1 MATLIFPRYAQSG
14 EKCVGICISS
24 YFTLVDLFRVG
35 LLLKEKV
42 MSGKLLI
49 EWSQH
54 IIKDI
59 AVRRYLSSQEALRN
73 THAELA
79 NLFFS
84 EFCEENS
91 ESDEEPAP
99 LPSDI
104 KETPFQ
110 STLHRDVTYSMRHVE
125 ESWVHLLKA
134 GDILK
139 LKSFTICNYDFLLAA
154 VSTN

>member
-1 MATLIFPRYAQSG
+1 MSG
-14 EKCVGICISS
+14 
-24 YFTLVDLFRVG
+24 R
-35 LLLKEKV
+35 LLL
-42 MSGKLLI
+42 
-49 EWSQH
+49 EWSHH
-54 IIKDI
+54 IVKDI
-59 AVRRYLSSQEALRN
+59 AMRRYLSSQETLRN
-73 THAELA
+73 AHAELA

-99 LPSDI
+99 LLSDI

-110 STLHRDVTYSMRHVE
+110 STLHRDVTYSLRHVE
-125 ESWVHLLKA
+125 ESWIHLLKA

-154 VSTN
+154 VSDYFFLLCSV

>member
-1 MATLIFPRYAQSG
+1 MSG
-14 EKCVGICISS
+14 
-24 YFTLVDLFRVG
+24 R
-35 LLLKEKV
+35 LLL
-42 MSGKLLI
+42 
-49 EWSQH
+49 EWSHH
-54 IIKDI
+54 IIKEI
-59 AVRRYLSSQEALRN
+59 AVKRYLSSQEALRN

-110 STLHRDVTYSMRHVE
+110 STLHRDVTYNLRHVE
-125 ESWVHLLKA
+125 ESWMHLLKA

>member
-1 MATLIFPRYAQSG
+1 MPTSDSEAVIDIAAGNFNFSTLCAARGRMRALLR
-14 EKCVGICISS
+14 EK
-24 YFTLVDLFRVG
+24 L
-35 LLLKEKV
+35 
-42 MSGKLLI
+42 MSGKLVL
-49 EWSQH
+49 EWSHQ
-54 IIKDI
+54 
-59 AVRRYLSSQEALRN
+59 AVREVATRRYLAGQEVLRN

-110 STLHRDVTYSMRHVE
+110 STLHRDVTYSLRHVE

-154 VSTN
+154 VGGQLVGG